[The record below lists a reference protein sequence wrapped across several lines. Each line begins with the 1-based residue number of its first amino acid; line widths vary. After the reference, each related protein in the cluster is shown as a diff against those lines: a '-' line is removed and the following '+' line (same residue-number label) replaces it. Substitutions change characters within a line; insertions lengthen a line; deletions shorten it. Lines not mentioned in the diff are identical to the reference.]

1 MNDKIIKK
9 LIKKYL
15 GLPLKNMLAGKKNKL
30 IIKRLREKI
39 PIKDSI
45 CKLSNDHRKLYAQ
58 RFHGNPVS
66 IKLLK
71 KSKIENDK
79 LIKRIEEIF
88 KSIKYPTKIIGI
100 EKNRDRKS
108 GINIKANGIKNL
120 KELSK
125 VSE

>member
-1 MNDKIIKK
+1 
-9 LIKKYL
+9 
-15 GLPLKNMLAGKKNKL
+15 MLAGKKNKL

-79 LIKRIEEIF
+79 LIKTIEEIF

-108 GINIKANGIKNL
+108 GINTKANGIKNL

>member
-1 MNDKIIKK
+1 M
-9 LIKKYL
+9 
-15 GLPLKNMLAGKKNKL
+15 
-30 IIKRLREKI
+30 REKI
-39 PIKDSI
+39 PITDSI

-58 RFHGNPVS
+58 RSHGNPVS

-79 LIKRIEEIF
+79 LIKTIEEIF
-88 KSIKYPTKIIGI
+88 KSIKYPTKIGI

-125 VSE
+125 VNE

>member
-1 MNDKIIKK
+1 MIKLKKK

-39 PIKDSI
+39 PITDSI
-45 CKLSNDHRKLYAQ
+45 CKLSNDQRKLYAQ

-79 LIKRIEEIF
+79 LIKTIEEIF

-108 GINIKANGIKNL
+108 GINTKANGIKNL

>member
-1 MNDKIIKK
+1 MNDKIKKK

-39 PIKDSI
+39 PITDSI
-45 CKLSNDHRKLYAQ
+45 CKLSNDHKKLYAQ
-58 RFHGNPVS
+58 RFQGNPVS

-79 LIKRIEEIF
+79 LIKTIEEIF

-100 EKNRDRKS
+100 EKKRDRKS

>member
-1 MNDKIIKK
+1 MNDKIKKK

-39 PIKDSI
+39 PITDSI
-45 CKLSNDHRKLYAQ
+45 CKLSNDQRKLYAQ

-79 LIKRIEEIF
+79 LIKTIEEIF

-108 GINIKANGIKNL
+108 GINTKANGIKNL